1 MGQNGTA
8 RRARIFSILTFAA
21 LVAIHAGC
29 QRAPVEGGAAA
40 GGTGSAGSG
49 SAGQTGASADLAA
62 IDRLRSDYVAARNEG
77 DVDRLKALWTA
88 DGVLLPI
95 DEPAVVGREAIA
107 EHIADFLDQ
116 TPGTIAIQPDE
127 TRVAG
132 DWAFERGSETITL
145 EAEATGEHVHLTI
158 KYLAILM
165 RQPDGSWKVGRY
177 MYNLDESEPG
187 EEETAESLTC

>member
-1 MGQNGTA
+1 MNRSCLA
-8 RRARIFSILTFAA
+8 PPLFRLRVLALAA
-21 LVAIHAGC
+21 LVLVGAGC
-29 QRAPVEGGAAA
+29 RRAPEGGAA
-40 GGTGSAGSG
+40 GSP
-49 SAGQTGASADLAA
+49 ADLAA

-77 DVDRLKALWTA
+77 DVDRLKELWTA

-95 DEPAVVGREAIA
+95 DEPAVIGREAIA

-116 TPGTIAIQPDE
+116 TPGTISIEPDE

-145 EAEATGEHVHLTI
+145 EADASGEHVHLLI
-158 KYLAILM
+158 KYLAILV

-187 EEETAESLTC
+187 EEETAESVTC